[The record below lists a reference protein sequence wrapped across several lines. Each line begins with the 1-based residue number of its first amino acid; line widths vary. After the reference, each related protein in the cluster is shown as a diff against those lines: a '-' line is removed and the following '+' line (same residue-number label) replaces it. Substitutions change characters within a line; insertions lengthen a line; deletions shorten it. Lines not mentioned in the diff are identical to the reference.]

1 MKRTLVLA
9 VDRDDDFGVKA
20 GIETPVVGLEAVT
33 YAALRLGAEDPEDSD
48 VNSLFAA
55 IRIYNELHDEGKDV
69 SIALLCGDKK
79 VGHKSDSAI
88 IDELEQVLAE
98 VEPDRVVLVSDG
110 AEDEYVYPIISSRIP
125 IDSVRKVYVKQ
136 SPGLEGSLYILSKLL
151 KDREKKKRFLAPIG
165 WIIAIVGLVFMM
177 PEVMRFLGDNNY
189 DHIYGMTGSIVVV
202 IIGLILL
209 MYGYSVGE
217 WIQKTYSKTME
228 DMKTGNL
235 SILFTVLA
243 IALFV
248 TGLVLGAISVMNM
261 RELNEIYLILSFAS
275 NLLWLL
281 VFALICHSFGKVI
294 DTYIKSGK
302 FNRSFLIATITI
314 LAIAFVMQAVLDII
328 SSMSGYAYSEE
339 NLMVYELII
348 GIAFGVCAALLQ
360 VSFRKIDP
368 QAEEEIDPDAI

>member
-88 IDELEQVLAE
+88 IDELEQVLVE

-136 SPGLEGSLYILSKLL
+136 SPGLEGSLYIFSKLL
-151 KDREKKKRFLAPIG
+151 KDREKKKRFLTPIG
-165 WIIAIVGLVFMM
+165 WIIAILGLVFMM
-177 PEVMRFLGDNNY
+177 PEVLRFIGDNSQE
-189 DHIYGMTGSIVVV
+189 HIYAMTGSIVVV
-202 IIGLILL
+202 IIGVILL
-209 MYGYSVGE
+209 MYGYSLGE
-217 WIQKTYSKTME
+217 RMQKTYSKTME
-228 DMKTGNL
+228 DVKTGNM

-243 IALFV
+243 AALFIC
-248 TGLVLGAISVMNM
+248 GLVLGTISVLNM
-261 RELNEIYLILSFAS
+261 RELDQTYLLLSFTS

-281 VFALICHSFGKVI
+281 VFALICHSFGKVM
-294 DTYIKSGK
+294 DTYMKTGK
-302 FNRSFLIATITI
+302 FNRSFLVGTITI
-314 LAIAFVMQAVLDII
+314 LAIAFVAQAVLDII

-339 NLMVYELII
+339 NLMIYELVI
-348 GIAFGVCAALLQ
+348 GIIFGMCAALLQ
-360 VSFRKIDP
+360 VSFRKLEP
-368 QAEEEIDPDAI
+368 PEEEADIDAV

>member
-1 MKRTLVLA
+1 VKRTLVLA

-125 IDSVRKVYVKQ
+125 IDSVKKVYVKQ
-136 SPGLEGSLYILSKLL
+136 SPGLEGSLYIISKLL

-165 WIIAIVGLVFMM
+165 WIVAIVGLVFMM
-177 PEVMRFLGDNNY
+177 PEVMRFIGDSNY

-202 IIGLILL
+202 IIGLIFL
-209 MYGYSVGE
+209 MYGYSLGE
-217 WIQKTYSKTME
+217 WMQKTYSKMM
-228 DMKTGNL
+228 DDVKTGNL

-243 IALFV
+243 LALFFS
-248 TGLVLGAISVMNM
+248 GLVLGTISVLNM
-261 RELNEIYLILSFAS
+261 RELSEIYLFLSFAS

-281 VFALICHSFGKVI
+281 VFALICNSFGKVL

-314 LAIAFVMQAVLDII
+314 LAIAFVVQAVLDII

-339 NLMVYELII
+339 NLMVYELVI

-360 VSFRKIDP
+360 VSFRKMDP
-368 QAEEEIDPDAI
+368 PVEEEMDLDAV

>member
-1 MKRTLVLA
+1 MKRILVLA

-88 IDELEQVLAE
+88 IDELEQVLVE
-98 VEPDRVVLVSDG
+98 VEPERVVLVSDG

-165 WIIAIVGLVFMM
+165 WIVAIFGMVFLV
-177 PEVMRFLGDNNY
+177 PEVIRFLTDSQQ
-189 DHIYGMTGSIVVV
+189 DHLYSMTGSIVVV
-202 IIGLILL
+202 ILGVIFLL
-209 MYGYSVGE
+209 YGYSVGE
-217 WIQKTYSKTME
+217 RMQKTYTKTMN
-228 DMKTGNL
+228 DVKTGNL
-235 SILFTVLA
+235 SIMFTVLA
-243 IALFV
+243 FALFIC
-248 TGLVLGAISVMNM
+248 GLVLGINSVIRM
-261 RELNEIYLILSFAS
+261 RELDEIYLFLSFAS

-281 VFALICHSFGKVI
+281 VFALICHSFGKVL
-294 DTYIKSGK
+294 DSYIKSGS
-302 FNRSFLIATITI
+302 FNRVFLVGTVTI
-314 LAIAFVMQAVLDII
+314 LAIAFVAQAMLDII
-328 SSMSGYAYSEE
+328 SSASGYVYSEG

-348 GIAFGVCAALLQ
+348 GIVFGICAALLQ
-360 VSFRKIDP
+360 VTKRKDDDTEGTE
-368 QAEEEIDPDAI
+368 ADAVQ

>member
-125 IDSVRKVYVKQ
+125 IDSVKKVYVKQ
-136 SPGLEGSLYILSKLL
+136 SPGLEGSLYIISKLL

-165 WIIAIVGLVFMM
+165 WIVAIVGLVFMM
-177 PEVMRFLGDNNY
+177 PEVMRFIGDSNY

-202 IIGLILL
+202 IIGLIFL
-209 MYGYSVGE
+209 MYGYSLGE
-217 WIQKTYSKTME
+217 WMQKTYSKMM
-228 DMKTGNL
+228 DDVKTGNL

-243 IALFV
+243 LALFFS
-248 TGLVLGAISVMNM
+248 GLVLGTISVLNM
-261 RELNEIYLILSFAS
+261 RELSEIYLFLSFAS

-281 VFALICHSFGKVI
+281 VFALICNSFGKVL

-314 LAIAFVMQAVLDII
+314 LAIAFVVQAVLDII

-339 NLMVYELII
+339 NLMVYELVI

-360 VSFRKIDP
+360 VSFRKMDP
-368 QAEEEIDPDAI
+368 PVEEEMDLDAV

>member
-165 WIIAIVGLVFMM
+165 WIIFIVGLVFMM
-177 PEVMRFLGDNNY
+177 PEVMRFLGDSNY

-209 MYGYSVGE
+209 MYGYSIGE
-217 WIQKTYSKTME
+217 WMQKTYSNMTE
-228 DMKTGNL
+228 DIKTGNL

-248 TGLVLGAISVMNM
+248 TGLVLGTISVLNM

-281 VFALICHSFGKVI
+281 VFALICNSFGKVI

-314 LAIAFVMQAVLDII
+314 LAIAFVAQAVLDII

-360 VSFRKIDP
+360 VSFRKLDP
-368 QAEEEIDPDAI
+368 QTEEEIDPDAV

>member
-1 MKRTLVLA
+1 MA

-202 IIGLILL
+202 IIGLIFL
-209 MYGYSVGE
+209 MYGYSIGE

-248 TGLVLGAISVMNM
+248 SGVVLGAISVMNM
-261 RELNEIYLILSFAS
+261 RELSEIYLILSFAS

-294 DTYIKSGK
+294 DTYIKSRR

-368 QAEEEIDPDAI
+368 QTEEEIDPDAI

>member
-1 MKRTLVLA
+1 VKRTLVLA

-202 IIGLILL
+202 IIGLIFL
-209 MYGYSVGE
+209 MYGYSIGE

-248 TGLVLGAISVMNM
+248 SGVVLGAISVMNM
-261 RELNEIYLILSFAS
+261 RELSEIYLILSFAS

-294 DTYIKSGK
+294 DTYIKSRR

-368 QAEEEIDPDAI
+368 QTEEEIDPDAI

>member
-209 MYGYSVGE
+209 MYGYSIGE

-261 RELNEIYLILSFAS
+261 RELSEIYLILSFAS

-314 LAIAFVMQAVLDII
+314 LAIAFVMQAVLDVI

-360 VSFRKIDP
+360 VSFRKTDP
-368 QAEEEIDPDAI
+368 QTEEEIDPDAI